1 MIKSMNFKLYSLYI
15 LLVVF
20 LMSSCSAGDD
30 CREDMDVKMNVE
42 LYTTAY
48 DEINDEV
55 VINRISLP
63 LTVLGVGLDTL
74 LYDRKTISE
83 FDFYLRD
90 TERETKIAIMD
101 TMMTKDTITL
111 YYENVE
117 EFISLECGC
126 LVKKIIEDVAVTTNM
141 LDSVVIK
148 DKLVTEQEV
157 VNLRLY
163 IKNR

>member
-1 MIKSMNFKLYSLYI
+1 MNFKLYSLYI